1 MFFFGNDKKENSTPS
16 WEQTVRDKYGMSK
29 NGEGHVV
36 NLICQTFGTDNLDFV
51 FERFAP
57 QTLGNVKNVETSS
70 IWQGRYIELQDQ
82 YKKLLT
88 RYDELQRNYNE
99 LAADKLKK
107 R

>member
-1 MFFFGNDKKENSTPS
+1 MFFFGNDKNENSTPS
-16 WEQTVRDKYGMSK
+16 WDQEVRDKYGMSK
-29 NGEGHVV
+29 NDEGHVV
-36 NLICQTFGTDNLDFV
+36 QLIYQTFGTNKLDYV